1 MYILFAL
8 RWIFLVINSQNLKL
22 KKCVE
27 FVTLVGESRG
37 ENMSVIDFHSHILP
51 GIDDGS
57 RNVETSM
64 AMLRMCREHGVD
76 IMVATPHFYA
86 DSNRVERFVENR
98 QNAYDQ
104 VMSQIVA
111 GNADVPQ
118 IMMGAE
124 VAFFDGIS
132 RAERVDAL
140 TIEGT
145 DIMLLEMPFV
155 TWSDSVVHEV
165 RDLIE
170 KRHFHIIL
178 AHIERFL
185 KIPGNKSYVE
195 QVLRLPVTVQVNAET
210 LMDFRQKGRMIKMF
224 RNGTAHIIGSDC
236 HGMHHR
242 MPNLWLGREV
252 LDKKLGEDFLK
263 SMDTYGGRLLEERQ
277 IHN

>member
-1 MYILFAL
+1 M
-8 RWIFLVINSQNLKL
+8 VINSQNLKL

-104 VMSQIVA
+104 VMSRIVA
-111 GNADVPQ
+111 ENADVPQ

-242 MPNLWLGREV
+242 MPNLWLGREA

-263 SMDTYGGRLLEERQ
+263 SMDTYGGRLLEEHQ

>member
-1 MYILFAL
+1 M
-8 RWIFLVINSQNLKL
+8 
-22 KKCVE
+22 
-27 FVTLVGESRG
+27 
-37 ENMSVIDFHSHILP
+37 IDFHSHILP

-64 AMLRMCREHGVD
+64 GMLRMCREHGVD
-76 IMVATPHFYA
+76 TMIATPHFYA

-98 QNAYDQ
+98 QKAYEQ
-104 VMSQIVA
+104 VMSQA
-111 GNADVPQ
+111 EAEHADIPR

-145 DIMLLEMPFV
+145 NIMLLEMPFV
-155 TWSDSVVHEV
+155 TWSDSVVQEV

-185 KIPGNKSYVE
+185 GIPGNKSYVGR
-195 QVLRLPVTVQVNAET
+195 VLELPVTVQVNAET
-210 LMDFRQKGRMIKMF
+210 LLDFRQKGKMF
-224 RNGTAHIIGSDC
+224 RMFKKHEAHILGSDC

-242 MPNLWLGREV
+242 VPNLWLGREA
-252 LDKKLGEDFLK
+252 LAKKLGSDFIED
-263 SMDTYGGRLLEERQ
+263 MDTYGEQLLKEHQ
-277 IHN
+277 TNP

>member
-1 MYILFAL
+1 
-8 RWIFLVINSQNLKL
+8 
-22 KKCVE
+22 
-27 FVTLVGESRG
+27 
-37 ENMSVIDFHSHILP
+37 MSVIDFHSHILP

-57 RNVETSM
+57 RNVETSIG
-64 AMLRMCREHGVD
+64 MLRMCREQGVD
-76 IMVATPHFYA
+76 IMIATPHFYA

-98 QNAYDQ
+98 KNAYDK
-104 VMSQIVA
+104 VMA
-111 GNADVPQ
+111 ENADIPH

-145 DIMLLEMPFV
+145 NIMLLEMPFV

-185 KIPGNKSYVE
+185 QIPGNKPYVRQILE
-195 QVLRLPVTVQVNAET
+195 LPVTVQVNAET
-210 LMDFRQKGRMIKMF
+210 LLDFRQKGKMLKMF
-224 RNGTAHIIGSDC
+224 
-236 HGMHHR
+236 
-242 MPNLWLGREV
+242 
-252 LDKKLGEDFLK
+252 KKC
-263 SMDTYGGRLLEERQ
+263 
-277 IHN
+277 

>member
-1 MYILFAL
+1 
-8 RWIFLVINSQNLKL
+8 
-22 KKCVE
+22 
-27 FVTLVGESRG
+27 
-37 ENMSVIDFHSHILP
+37 
-51 GIDDGS
+51 
-57 RNVETSM
+57 
-64 AMLRMCREHGVD
+64 
-76 IMVATPHFYA
+76 
-86 DSNRVERFVENR
+86 
-98 QNAYDQ
+98 
-104 VMSQIVA
+104 
-111 GNADVPQ
+111 
-118 IMMGAE
+118 MMGAE

-145 DIMLLEMPFV
+145 NIMLLEMPFV

-195 QVLRLPVTVQVNAET
+195 QVLELPVTVQVNAET
-210 LMDFRQKGRMIKMF
+210 LLDFRQKGRMFKMF

-242 MPNLWLGREV
+242 VPNLWLGREA
-252 LDKKLGEDFLK
+252 LSKKLGEDFVK
-263 SMDTYGGRLLEERQ
+263 QIDTYGVQLLKDHQ
-277 IHN
+277 IHP

>member
-1 MYILFAL
+1 M
-8 RWIFLVINSQNLKL
+8 

-37 ENMSVIDFHSHILP
+37 EDMSVIDFHSHILP

-57 RNVETSM
+57 RNVETSIG
-64 AMLRMCREHGVD
+64 MLRMCREHGVD

-86 DSNRVERFVENR
+86 DSNRVER
-98 QNAYDQ
+98 
-104 VMSQIVA
+104 VA
-111 GNADVPQ
+111 
-118 IMMGAE
+118 
-124 VAFFDGIS
+124 
-132 RAERVDAL
+132 AL

-155 TWSDSVVHEV
+155 TWNSSVVHEV
-165 RDLIE
+165 KDLIE

-195 QVLRLPVTVQVNAET
+195 QVLELPVTVQVNAET
-210 LMDFRQKGRMIKMF
+210 LLELRQRGRMFRMF
-224 RNGTAHIIGSDC
+224 RDGRAHIIGSDC

-242 MPNLWLGREV
+242 VPNLWLGRAA
-252 LDKKLGEDFLK
+252 LSQKLGEDFVAEMDAYGEHLLK
-263 SMDTYGGRLLEERQ
+263 DYQKHPL
-277 IHN
+277 

>member
-1 MYILFAL
+1 
-8 RWIFLVINSQNLKL
+8 
-22 KKCVE
+22 
-27 FVTLVGESRG
+27 
-37 ENMSVIDFHSHILP
+37 MSVIDFHSHILP

-57 RNVETSM
+57 RNVETSIS
-64 AMLRMCREHGVD
+64 MLRMCREQGVD
-76 IMVATPHFYA
+76 IMIATPHFYA

-98 QNAYDQ
+98 KNAYDK
-104 VMSQIVA
+104 VMA
-111 GNADVPQ
+111 ENADIPH

-145 DIMLLEMPFV
+145 NIMLLEMPFV

-195 QVLRLPVTVQVNAET
+195 
-210 LMDFRQKGRMIKMF
+210 
-224 RNGTAHIIGSDC
+224 
-236 HGMHHR
+236 
-242 MPNLWLGREV
+242 
-252 LDKKLGEDFLK
+252 
-263 SMDTYGGRLLEERQ
+263 
-277 IHN
+277 